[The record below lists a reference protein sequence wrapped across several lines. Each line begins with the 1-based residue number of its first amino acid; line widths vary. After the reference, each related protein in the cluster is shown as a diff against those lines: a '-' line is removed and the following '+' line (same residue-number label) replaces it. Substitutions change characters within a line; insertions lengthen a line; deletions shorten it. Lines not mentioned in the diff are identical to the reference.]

1 MNWTAIEDALHA
13 WVVASTGYA
22 TARVLWRDQNTI
34 NAPLPD
40 HITLHLN
47 GPLVI
52 GTDEQLDQTDLLQ
65 PPGQE
70 ITLSVQG
77 DREWSLEVQCYTG
90 QTTTSADAKGILSTL
105 QTVGQLPSKRAL
117 LTAQGVTLFD
127 VGTVQYTP
135 EVREIAYQGR
145 AVLLMRFY
153 SRDAASE
160 KTGYIAQIEIT
171 DTQAG
176 HTFTAP

>member
-13 WVVASTGYA
+13 WVVASTGYLA
-22 TARVLWRDQNTI
+22 TRVLWRDQNTI
-34 NAPLPD
+34 NAPLAD

-47 GPLVI
+47 GPLVL
-52 GTDEQLDQTDLLQ
+52 GTDEQLDRTDLLQ

-70 ITLSVQG
+70 IILSVQG

-117 LTAQGVTLFD
+117 LTAQGISLFD
-127 VGTVQYTP
+127 LGSVQYTP
-135 EVREIAYQGR
+135 EIREVAYQGR
-145 AVLLMRFY
+145 ALLLMRFY
-153 SRDAASE
+153 SRDVATE
-160 KTGYIAQIEIT
+160 RTGYIAEVEVT
-171 DTQAG
+171 DTVAAR
-176 HTFTAP
+176 TYIAP